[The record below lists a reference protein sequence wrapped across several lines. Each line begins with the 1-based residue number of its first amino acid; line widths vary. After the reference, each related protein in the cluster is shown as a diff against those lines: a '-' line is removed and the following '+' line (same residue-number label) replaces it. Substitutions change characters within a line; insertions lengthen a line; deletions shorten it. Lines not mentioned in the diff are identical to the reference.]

1 MNRRTFLRASGALG
15 AASALPLTAI
25 LRKAEGKARTSASKL
40 PLAKGGNRFYVGN
53 RPPLLPSPFMKLPI
67 GAIEPRGWLRQQL
80 LLMADGMTGH
90 LGEFSHYLAPTSGW
104 LTFKPH
110 DAGWEEMPYW
120 LRGYGD
126 LGYVLKD
133 ERVTREAKH
142 WLDAALSS
150 QQPDGYFGPPL
161 NKAHDD
167 LWPNMLMLN
176 ALESLY
182 ESTGDQRV
190 LPFMTRYCRFEL
202 NLPQRKLLP
211 GSWQKIRGGDNLA
224 SVYWLYN
231 RTGDPGLL
239 HLGQKL
245 FQATADWTLGP
256 QTQHGVNN
264 AQGFREPAT
273 YYQQSHHPK
282 HLEAT
287 ERNYAAVMDT
297 YGQVPGGM
305 FGADE
310 SWRPGKTGPSQAAE
324 TCSMVEFM
332 HSFEMLLKIT
342 GNPVWADRCETVA
355 LNSLPAA
362 LTPDLKGLHYLTAP
376 NLVEC
381 DPSGQHDFGNAGYLL
396 PFSPREV
403 YRCCQHNV
411 SMGWPY
417 YAEHLWLATHGNGL
431 AAVLYAPNAVEARV
445 GHGARVRIEEETA
458 YPFGETVELRLS
470 LSEPASFP
478 LLLRVPAWCEDAAV
492 AVNGAR
498 LSAEAPPASY
508 ISIERTWQDGDR
520 VELDL
525 PMRISLPEWKQ
536 QANAVSVNYGL
547 LSFSLKIGERWEK
560 VGGTEAWP
568 DLAVYPTTPWNIGL
582 IVDRA
587 NPGASFRVE
596 RKPQIEKQPFDLAA
610 APLELRGEGRLVPNW
625 TLAEKMASSPPR
637 SPVTSAEP
645 AQEITLV
652 PMGCAR
658 LRVSV
663 FPTIA

>member
-1 MNRRTFLRASGALG
+1 MNRRKFLGVSGAIG
-15 AASALPLTAI
+15 AASALPLTA
-25 LRKAEGKARTSASKL
+25 LASKASSDAKVSASKL
-40 PLAKGGNRFYVGN
+40 PPSEGRNRFYVGN
-53 RPPLLPSPFMKLPI
+53 RPPLVPSPLMKLPI

-90 LGEFSHYLAPTSGW
+90 LSEFSHYLAPTSAW
-104 LTFKPH
+104 RTFKPD

-133 ERVTREAKH
+133 SRITGEAMR
-142 WLDAALSS
+142 WINATLSS
-150 QQPDGYFGPPL
+150 QQPDGYFGPPI
-161 NKAHDD
+161 NKTHDD

-176 ALESLY
+176 VLQSFY
-182 ESTGDQRV
+182 ESTGNARV
-190 LPFMTRYCRFEL
+190 LPFMSHYCRYEL
-202 NLPQRKLLP
+202 DLPQRKLLP

-231 RTGDPGLL
+231 RTGDRRLL
-239 HLGQKL
+239 RLGRKL
-245 FQATADWTLGP
+245 FEATADWTIGP

-273 YYQQSHHPK
+273 YYQQSRNPM

-287 ERNYAAVMDT
+287 ERNYAAVMGT

-310 SWRPGKTGPSQAAE
+310 NWRPGKTGPQQAAE

-362 LTPDLKGLHYLTAP
+362 LTPELKGLHYLTAP

-381 DPSGQHDFGNAGYLL
+381 DPSGQHDFDNPGYML

-411 SMGWPY
+411 AMGWPY

-431 AAVLYAPNAVEARV
+431 AAVLYAPSSVEARV
-445 GHGARVRIEEETA
+445 GHGARLRIEEQTD
-458 YPFGETVELRLS
+458 YPFGENVELRLS
-470 LSEPASFP
+470 LSGPAFFP
-478 LLLRVPAWCEDAAV
+478 LLLRVPGWCDGAAV
-492 AVNGAR
+492 AVNGKR
-498 LSAEAPPASY
+498 VSAEAPPASY
-508 ISIERTWQDGDR
+508 ISLERTWRDGDR
-520 VELDL
+520 VELEL
-525 PMRISLPEWKQ
+525 PMKTRLTEWKK
-536 QANAVSVNYGL
+536 QANAVSVNHGP
-547 LSFSLKIGERWEK
+547 LSYSLKIGERWEK
-560 VGGTEAWP
+560 VGGTPDWP
-568 DLAVYPTTPWNIGL
+568 ELAVYPSTPWNVGL
-582 IVDRA
+582 VVDRA
-587 NPGASFRVE
+587 NPGASFRLA
-596 RKPQIEKQPFDLAA
+596 RKPKIENQPFSLAA
-610 APLELRGEGRLVPNW
+610 APLELHAQGRVIPDW
-625 TLAEKMASSPPR
+625 TLAGKMASSPPA
-637 SPVTSAEP
+637 SPVSSAEAP
-645 AQEITLV
+645 QEVTLV
-652 PMGCAR
+652 PMACAR

>member
-1 MNRRTFLRASGALG
+1 MNRRTFLRASGAT
-15 AASALPLTAI
+15 ASALPLSAVFS
-25 LRKAEGKARTSASKL
+25 KANNSAKVTVSKL
-40 PLAKGGNRFYVGN
+40 PATAGSTKFYVGN
-53 RPPLLPSPFMKLPI
+53 RPPLLPSPYAKLPI
-67 GAIEPRGWLRQQL
+67 GSIEPRGWLRQQL

-90 LGEFSHYLAPTSGW
+90 LHEFSHYLAPTSGW
-104 LTFKPH
+104 LTFKPQ

-133 ERVTREAKH
+133 PRIIGEAKH
-142 WLDAALSS
+142 WLDATLSS
-150 QQPDGYFGPPL
+150 QQLDGYFGPPL
-161 NKAHDD
+161 NKAKDD

-176 ALESLY
+176 ALQSLY
-182 ESTGDQRV
+182 ESTGDARV
-190 LPFMTRYCRFEL
+190 LPFMSRYCRYEL
-202 NLPQRKLLP
+202 DLPQRKLLP

-224 SVYWLYN
+224 SAYWLYN
-231 RTGDPGLL
+231 HTGDASLL
-239 HLGQKL
+239 RLGRRL
-245 FQATADWTLGP
+245 FEATADWTLGP

-273 YYQQSHHPK
+273 YYQQSQNPK

-287 ERNYAAVMDT
+287 ERNYSAVMDT

-305 FGADE
+305 CGADE
-310 SWRPGKTGPSQAAE
+310 NWRPGKTGPQQAAE

-355 LNSLPAA
+355 FNSLPAA
-362 LTPDLKGLHYLTAP
+362 LTPELKGLHYLTAP

-381 DPSGQHDFGNAGYLL
+381 DPSGQHDFDNPGYLL

-411 SMGWPY
+411 AMGWPY
-417 YAEHLWLATHGNGL
+417 YAEHLWLATQGNGL
-431 AAVLYAPNAVEARV
+431 AAVLYAECSVEARV
-445 GHGARVRIEEETA
+445 GHGVRARIEERTD
-458 YPFGETVELRLS
+458 YPFGETAEFRLS
-470 LSEPASFP
+470 LSEPTSFP
-478 LLLRVPAWCEDAAV
+478 LLLRVPGWCEGAVV

-498 LSAEAPPASY
+498 LSADAPPASY
-508 ISIERTWQDGDR
+508 ISIERLWRDGDR
-520 VELDL
+520 VELEL
-525 PMRISLPEWKQ
+525 PMKISLTEWMQ
-536 QANAVSVNYGL
+536 HANAVSVNYGP

-560 VGGTEAWP
+560 VGGTGDWP
-568 DLAVYPTTPWNIGL
+568 DLAAYPSTPWNFGL
-582 IVDRA
+582 NVNRA
-587 NPGASFRVE
+587 NPAASFRVA
-596 RKPQIEKQPFDLAA
+596 RKTQTEKQPFNLAA
-610 APLELRGEGRLVPNW
+610 APIELRGQGRLISDW
-625 TLAEKMASSPPR
+625 KLTGKMASTPPV
-637 SPVTSAEP
+637 SPVSSTERAR
-645 AQEITLV
+645 EITLI